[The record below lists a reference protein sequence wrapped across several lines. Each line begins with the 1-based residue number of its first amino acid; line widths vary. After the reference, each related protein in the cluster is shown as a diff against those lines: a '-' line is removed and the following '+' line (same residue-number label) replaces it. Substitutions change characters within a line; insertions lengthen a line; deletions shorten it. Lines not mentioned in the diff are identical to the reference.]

1 MTRTPREALAKFWR
15 MPKMTP
21 LNAREREWV
30 YFLEADCQPA
40 LVKIGKTSDLK
51 WRVLTIQHM
60 SPVTLTLIGAISGP
74 IGTESVMHRKCAD
87 VRQHGEWFLL
97 DAALR
102 EFIAALPKGGP
113 LPPELINQWA
123 AEYQIDLDAQKL
135 KGLMRKKQRRKS
147 IFGQWEIPIR
157 LRKY

>member
-1 MTRTPREALAKFWR
+1 

-51 WRVLTIQHM
+51 WRILTLQHM
-60 SPVTLTLIGAISGP
+60 SPVTLTLVGAISGP
-74 IGTESVMHRKCAD
+74 LGIETIMHRKFAD
-87 VRQHGEWFLL
+87 LRQHGEWFLI
-97 DAALR
+97 DAGLR
-102 EFIAALPKGGP
+102 EFIDALPKGGP
-113 LPPELINQWA
+113 LPAELVTQWA
-123 AEYQIDLDAQKL
+123 AEHQIDLDALKL
-135 KGLMRKKQRRKS
+135 KGLERKTQRRKS